1 MMPALDLL
9 LSTKPL
15 YYKQIDY
22 VRIKDAFEVVKPHI
36 KIPKVIHIVGTNG
49 KGSTGRMISHLLYKS
64 GYSVGHYSSPH
75 ILKFNERFW
84 LNGCD
89 CNDQLLRNAH
99 ERLYNI
105 LTKEQSDELSYFE
118 YTTLLALF
126 VFEKCDYIVLEA
138 GMGGE
143 HDATNVVP
151 KVLSVIMPID
161 YDHQAFL
168 GNDISSIASTK
179 LRSIDKKA
187 VIAPQIHQEV
197 LHVAN
202 KIALQKDA
210 ELHFVTR
217 ETSPYTQSIQNI
229 ALEKSWGDFLI
240 DNAVT
245 ACAALDVLGL
255 ICDVQNLYTWIMMG
269 RYFPYASNVHIDVGH
284 NLLAAKAIDKLLDKP
299 IVLIYN
305 TLEDKP
311 YRQIL
316 ELLKPKIKKLLIIKI
331 DSPRALKIEFLENTL
346 KELEIPY
353 NFFDGIINPEDEYLV
368 FGSFAVVEAFLKSE
382 EVR

>member
-1 MMPALDLL
+1 MIPALDLL

-15 YYKQIDY
+15 YYKHIDY
-22 VRIKDAFEVVKPHI
+22 VRIIDAFETIKPYV

-64 GYSVGHYSSPH
+64 GFSVGHYSSPH

-89 CNDQLLRNAH
+89 CNDQLLDDAH

-105 LTKEQSDELSYFE
+105 LTKEQSNELSYFE

-168 GNDISSIASTK
+168 GNDITSIASTK
-179 LRSIDKKA
+179 LRSIDKRA

-210 ELHFVTR
+210 KLYFVAR
-217 ETSPYTQSIQNI
+217 ETSSHIQPI
-229 ALEKSWGDFLI
+229 KDVALENLWGDFLI

-255 ICDVQNLYTWIMMG
+255 VCDVQNLHTWVMMG
-269 RYFPYASNVHIDVGH
+269 RYFPYASNIHIDVGH
-284 NLLAAKAIDKLLDKP
+284 NLLAAKVIDKLLLQP
-299 IVLIYN
+299 VVLIYN

-316 ELLKPKIKKLLIIKI
+316 ELLKPKIKKLLIIRI

-346 KELEIPY
+346 RELEIPY
-353 NFFDGIINPEDEYLV
+353 DFFDGTINPEDEYLV

-382 EVR
+382 EVK

>member
-1 MMPALDLL
+1 MMPTLDLL

-89 CNDQLLRNAH
+89 CDDQLLSNAH

-105 LTKEQSDELSYFE
+105 LTKEQSDGLSYFE

-151 KVLSVIMPID
+151 KVISVITPID

-179 LRSIDKKA
+179 LRSIDKRA
-187 VIAPQIHQEV
+187 VIAPQVHQEV

-210 ELHFVTR
+210 KLYFVNR
-217 ETSPYTQSIQNI
+217 ETSSHIKWINDI
-229 ALEKSWGDFLI
+229 AMENSWGDFLV
-240 DNAVT
+240 DNAIT
-245 ACAALDVLGL
+245 ACEVLDVLGL
-255 ICDVQNLYTWIMMG
+255 VCDVQNLQTWTMMG
-269 RYFPYASNVHIDVGH
+269 RYFSYASNVHIDVGH
-284 NLLAAKAIDKLLDKP
+284 NLLAAKAIDKLLLKP
-299 IVLIYN
+299 VMLIYN

-346 KELEIPY
+346 KELEISY
-353 NFFDGIINPEDEYLV
+353 DFFNGIINAEDEYLV

-382 EVR
+382 EVK